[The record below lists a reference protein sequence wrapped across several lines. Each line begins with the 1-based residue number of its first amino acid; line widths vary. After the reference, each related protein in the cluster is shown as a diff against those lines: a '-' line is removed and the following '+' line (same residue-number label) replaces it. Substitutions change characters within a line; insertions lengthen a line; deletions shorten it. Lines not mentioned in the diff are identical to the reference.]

1 VLYLISILY
10 LTLPIPSRDFLKN
23 VITLSILTIGFLFLK
38 KKFMKHLLYSC
49 AVISTV
55 IFLSSCKKRIEICAE
70 FNELTYTINDTIL
83 LDATCSE
90 NVETYLWEPQAG
102 LQMLGSGTEVTER
115 FIVLPL
121 TGAVSRT
128 VNLTVSNGKSTK
140 KISKSA
146 VVL

>member
-1 VLYLISILY
+1 
-10 LTLPIPSRDFLKN
+10 
-23 VITLSILTIGFLFLK
+23 
-38 KKFMKHLLYSC
+38 MKHLLYSC

-55 IFLSSCKKRIEICAE
+55 ILLSSCKKRIEICAE